1 MTEMPDP
8 VPGGPG
14 PVCSPGSESAWP
26 QAVQNVHVESG
37 YGFGVIGADIHVF
50 GAGVPLYVL
59 EVWASRPPADPAF
72 LRELPSRMLNA
83 RFGVVPFTGR
93 HTELAE
99 LRQWRDCG
107 PRLAVRWLH
116 APGGQGKTRLADE
129 FAAASVEHG
138 WKAATA
144 THGPGTVLPAPGSQ
158 DLRLDGAA
166 GLLLV
171 VDYADR
177 WPLSHLTWLM
187 SNVLLHRPGV
197 RIRVLMLGRG
207 SEGWPAV
214 RAALGNQQAGTS
226 LQQLAPLTQS
236 GSGGTPGG
244 RRSEMFQ
251 VARAAFAACYGVSP
265 GTGASP
271 ALDGLD
277 FGLTLT
283 VHMAALVEV
292 DAQAAGSRPPR
303 GLEALTVY
311 LLDREHLH
319 WENLY
324 GDSAP
329 RLGPPEQDPPTPP
342 SVINKTVFA
351 AALTGPSSVP
361 TGVRALRTANVPG
374 NAHRVLAD
382 HARCYP
388 PADPNRGTVLEPLYP
403 DRLAEDFLALTL
415 PGHRAEYPAR
425 DWAAPTTSALLERV
439 GPQVA
444 VPWAPRAVTFLASAA
459 ARWSHVGTGQ
469 LYPMLV
475 ADPHLAM
482 EAGNSALVL
491 LAGLADIGPE
501 VLEAV
506 ASAFPE
512 HRVINLDPGIAR
524 ICRRLAPYQLAA
536 ARGPAERA
544 RIHDRLGT
552 RLFHAGLH
560 VEALQATETAV
571 PLWADLERQDP
582 AAHRQDYAAALS
594 DLSLRLSNVGR
605 DEEAVQPAR
614 RAVLARRLLARAE
627 PAAHEAA
634 LATALN
640 NLGSALTERDG
651 RVEALDRHREAVSIH
666 RRLVRDRPSEH
677 ESGLAESLNGLS
689 IASARVGRRRKALV
703 LQRESVEIYR
713 RLSRAVPG
721 LYDADLASAL
731 HNLAVCHSTRRQSRQ
746 AAETEREAL
755 GMRRLLARSNP
766 ASMAPELAGS
776 YSNLS
781 HYLMRLGD
789 PAAALAAA
797 EHAAEIYRHLLQ
809 ERPVALHGHYHHML
823 HGLTDILNVPS
834 ATRFADE
841 LAAREAATT
850 HVSSREAT
858 R

>member
-1 MTEMPDP
+1 M
-8 VPGGPG
+8 
-14 PVCSPGSESAWP
+14 
-26 QAVQNVHVESG
+26 HVESG

-59 EVWASRPPADPAF
+59 EVWASPPPADPAF

-93 HTELAE
+93 HAELAE
-99 LRQWRDCG
+99 LQQWRDVG

-129 FAAASVEHG
+129 FAAASVEEG
-138 WKAATA
+138 WKAAAA
-144 THGPGTVLPAPGSQ
+144 THGPGTVLPGPGSQ

-197 RIRVLMLGRG
+197 RTRVLMLGRG
-207 SEGWPAV
+207 AEGWPAM
-214 RAALGNQQAGTS
+214 RAALGNHQAGTS
-226 LQQLAPLTQS
+226 SQQLTPLARS
-236 GSGGTPGG
+236 GPGGTAGG
-244 RRSEMFQ
+244 HRNEMFQ
-251 VARAAFAACYGVSP
+251 AARAAFASCYGVCLD
-265 GTGASP
+265 TGAPP
-271 ALDGLD
+271 ALDDLD

-292 DAQAAGSRPPR
+292 DARAAGTRPPH

-342 SVINKTVFA
+342 SVINRTVFA

-361 TGVRALRTANVPG
+361 TGVQALRAAGVPG
-374 NAHRVLAD
+374 DAHRVLAD

-388 PADPNRGTVLEPLYP
+388 PADPDRGTVLEPLYP

-415 PGHRAEYPAR
+415 PGHRADYPAR
-425 DWAAPTTSALLERV
+425 DWAGPTTSALLERA
-439 GPQVA
+439 GAQAA

-459 ARWSHVGTGQ
+459 ARWPHVGTGR

-475 ADPHLAM
+475 ADPRLAM

-491 LAGLADIGPE
+491 LAGLADIGPQ
-501 VLEAV
+501 VLAAV

-512 HRVINLDPGIAR
+512 HRVIDLDPGIAR
-524 ICRRLAPYQLAA
+524 ICQRLAPHRLAV

-544 RIHDRLGT
+544 RVHDLLGA

-560 VEALQATETAV
+560 DEALRATGTAV
-571 PLWADLERQDP
+571 LLWADLERHDP
-582 AAHRQDYAAALS
+582 GSHRQDYAAALS

-605 DEEAVQPAR
+605 DDEAVRPAQ

-640 NLGSALTERDG
+640 TLGSALAGQGG
-651 RVEALDRHREAVSIH
+651 RVEALGRHREAVSIY

-677 ESGLAESLNGLS
+677 EPGLAESLNGLAV
-689 IASARVGRRRKALV
+689 ASARVGRRRKALA

-713 RLSRAVPG
+713 RLSRAAPA

-731 HNLAVCHSTRRQSRQ
+731 HNLAVCHSTRNRTRQ
-746 AAETEREAL
+746 AAETEHEAL
-755 GMRRLLARSNP
+755 EIRRRLARSNP

-776 YSNLS
+776 YNNLA

-789 PAAALAAA
+789 RTAALAMA
-797 EHAAEIYRHLLQ
+797 EHAVEMYRHLLH
-809 ERPVALHGHYHHML
+809 ERPIALHGHYHRML
-823 HGLTDILNVPS
+823 HGLTGMLNAPR
-834 ATRFADE
+834 APRFADE
-841 LAAREAATT
+841 PASREAATA
-850 HVSSREAT
+850 HVSFRGAP